1 MILKCFCC
9 VAMYTCGDCV
19 NFPHIF
25 TSEMLKKNHG
35 VLNAH
40 GVANKEII
48 LPKINPMIGYLIVNT
63 SDSKR

>member
-1 MILKCFCC
+1 MFLLCSNVHMRRLCQLSAYFYIRN
-9 VAMYTCGDCV
+9 V
-19 NFPHIF
+19 
-25 TSEMLKKNHG
+25 EKKNHG